1 MMPQDCPC
9 ELPPLVHSCLKLASS
24 LLPSTLLLYPRAPS
38 VRLCTYAGPTS
49 YRFVCVQDKRAIICT
64 PPTFSLILCM
74 NFLGLYCEEHSPTR
88 IVSALHHH
96 IPCFT
101 RVDGLVVSLPLKN
114 SWVRVSCTAAPP
126 YRRYLKQNSGLGIAF
141 GIRSSLPQA
150 TSHVWSSVDASGLQA
165 LHHEAHG
172 MLSSPCKARW
182 AWSSRRQQPS
192 IHGQRRH
199 VYGSKSCEVRL
210 ALQHHMHCFIG

>member
-1 MMPQDCPC
+1 MSQDCPC

-49 YRFVCVQDKRAIICT
+49 CRFICVQDESHHLHAT
-64 PPTFSLILCM
+64 YFLLNFM
-74 NFLGLYCEEHSPTR
+74 HEFLGLYCEEHSPTR

-114 SWVRVSCTAAPP
+114 SWIRVSCTAAP
-126 YRRYLKQNSGLGIAF
+126 
-141 GIRSSLPQA
+141 
-150 TSHVWSSVDASGLQA
+150 T
-165 LHHEAHG
+165 
-172 MLSSPCKARW
+172 
-182 AWSSRRQQPS
+182 SRR
-192 IHGQRRH
+192 HLR
-199 VYGSKSCEVRL
+199 VYLQYPFVKSCAYER
-210 ALQHHMHCFIG
+210 

>member
-1 MMPQDCPC
+1 MH
-9 ELPPLVHSCLKLASS
+9 E
-24 LLPSTLLLYPRAPS
+24 
-38 VRLCTYAGPTS
+38 
-49 YRFVCVQDKRAIICT
+49 
-64 PPTFSLILCM
+64 
-74 NFLGLYCEEHSPTR
+74 FLGLYCEEHSPTR

-126 YRRYLKQNSGLGIAF
+126 YRRYLKQNSGSGIAF

-182 AWSSRRQQPS
+182 AWSSRRQQPL

-199 VYGSKSCEVRL
+199 VYGSKSCEGAPRTAASY
-210 ALQHHMHCFIG
+210 ALFHRVMGLFGSVAKNSGYGLQSWDSGRAPPPSTNPCMFFCLMLLPRRHSTRGHGNIGGAF

>member
-1 MMPQDCPC
+1 MH
-9 ELPPLVHSCLKLASS
+9 E
-24 LLPSTLLLYPRAPS
+24 
-38 VRLCTYAGPTS
+38 
-49 YRFVCVQDKRAIICT
+49 
-64 PPTFSLILCM
+64 
-74 NFLGLYCEEHSPTR
+74 FLGLYCEEHSPTR

-101 RVDGLVVSLPLKN
+101 RVDGLVVSLPLRN

-126 YRRYLKQNSGLGIAF
+126 NRRH
-141 GIRSSLPQA
+141 LPAEFWIGDRIWDQVESP
-150 TSHVWSSVDASGLQA
+150 TSNSHVWSSVDASGLQA

-192 IHGQRRH
+192 IHGQRSH
-199 VYGSKSCEVRL
+199 VYSSKSCEGAPRTAASY
-210 ALQHHMHCFIG
+210 ALFHRVMGLFGSVAKNSGLWIAILGFRSSPPPQAPIPACFSA